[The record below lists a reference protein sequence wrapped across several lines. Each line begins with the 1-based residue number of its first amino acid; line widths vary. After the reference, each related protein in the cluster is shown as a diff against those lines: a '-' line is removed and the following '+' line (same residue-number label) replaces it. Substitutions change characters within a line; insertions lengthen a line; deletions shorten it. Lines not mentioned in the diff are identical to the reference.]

1 MNSAATTPL
10 VGFRGISKRF
20 PGTVALQEVDFDV
33 KAGACHALMGENG
46 AGKSTLGKIL
56 AGIHRPDEG
65 RIEINGVAQ
74 HFKSPLDAQRAGVG
88 IVHQELL
95 FCPNISVAENICL
108 SHLPKRGVRLD
119 WAMLHQKARS
129 YLDEI
134 GADFDVREELSRLSL
149 GRVQMVQIAAA
160 LATGAHIFVMDEPTS
175 SLSAAESQ
183 RLEQLIGRLRKR
195 GATILYVSHRM
206 DEIFRL
212 CDTVTVMRDG
222 RHIRTMPL
230 AETDE
235 SEVVRLMIGRSWQKF
250 FPAHLERET
259 GAERLRV
266 ENFSSPGKFSRVRF
280 NLRAGEVL
288 GVAGLVGAGRSEVA
302 LGLFGLDSKVAGEI
316 YVDARPVSIRC
327 PQDAMAAGLGFVS
340 EDRKGQGLV
349 LGMGCG
355 ENITLSSLKKLSS
368 GGVIRKERERTMVS
382 DFFQKLRVKASSP
395 EAAAQ
400 SLSGGNQQKLVLA
413 KWLARECRILIL
425 DEPTRGVDVGAKAEI
440 HRLIDALA
448 TAGNAILMISSELPE
463 ILNLS
468 TRVMVMRAGTVT
480 GMLNRDE
487 ATEERVMQLMAANP
501 KTGRNSGPSPEFV
514 VQS

>member
-1 MNSAATTPL
+1 LNPAATTPL

-20 PGTVALQEVDFDV
+20 PGTVALQGVSFDV

-56 AGIHRPDEG
+56 GGIHRPDEG
-65 RIEINGVAQ
+65 RIEINGVEQ
-74 HFKSPLDAQRAGVG
+74 YFKSPLDAQRAGVG
-88 IVHQELL
+88 IVHQELS
-95 FCPNISVAENICL
+95 FCPNLNVAENICL
-108 SHLPKRGVRLD
+108 SQLPRRGMRMD
-119 WAMLHQKARS
+119 WAGLYQKAES

-149 GRVQMVQIAAA
+149 GQVQMVQIAAA
-160 LATGAHIFVMDEPTS
+160 LATGTRIFVMDEPTS
-175 SLSAAESQ
+175 SLSAAESH
-183 RLEQLIGRLRKR
+183 RLEKLIARLRQK

-212 CDTVTVMRDG
+212 CDTITVMRDG
-222 RHIRTMPL
+222 QHVRTMPL

-235 SEVVRLMIGRSWQKF
+235 NELVRLMIGRSWQKF
-250 FPAHLERET
+250 FPTHLERTIQDEC
-259 GAERLRV
+259 LRV
-266 ENFSSPGKFSRVRF
+266 ENFSSPGKFSGVNF
-280 NLRAGEVL
+280 NVRAGEVL

-302 LGLFGLDSKVAGEI
+302 LGLFGLDANVTGEI
-316 YVDARPVSIRC
+316 YVNSKPVSIRQ
-327 PQDAMAAGLGFVS
+327 PRDAMTAGLGLVS

-349 LGMGCG
+349 LGMECG
-355 ENITLSSLKKLSS
+355 ENITLPSLKELSS
-368 GGVIRKERERTMVS
+368 AGVIRKERERSLVS
-382 DFFQKLRVKASSP
+382 QFFQKLHIKAASP
-395 EAAAQ
+395 EAPAQ

-448 TAGNAILMISSELPE
+448 AAGNAVLMISSELSE

-468 TRVMVMRAGTVT
+468 TRVMVMRAGSVM
-480 GMLNRDE
+480 GILDRSE
-487 ATEERVMQLMAANP
+487 ATEERVMQLMAASP
-501 KTGRNSGPSPEFV
+501 KPLQKDLPQSV

>member
-1 MNSAATTPL
+1 LNSASTTPL

-20 PGTVALQEVDFDV
+20 PGTVALQGVDFDV

-74 HFKSPLDAQRAGVG
+74 HFKTPMDAQRAGVG
-88 IVHQELL
+88 IVHQELS
-95 FCPNISVAENICL
+95 FCPNLSVAENICL
-108 SHLPKRGVRLD
+108 SHLPSRGGRVD
-119 WAMLHQKARS
+119 WAALNQKAQGH
-129 YLDEI
+129 LEEI
-134 GADFDVREELSRLSL
+134 GADCDVQKELSRLSL
-149 GRVQMVQIAAA
+149 GQVQMVQIAAA

-175 SLSAAESQ
+175 SLSATESQ
-183 RLEQLIGRLRKR
+183 RLEELIARLRKK

-206 DEIFRL
+206 DEIFRF

-222 RHIRTMPL
+222 QHIRTMPL

-235 SEVVRLMIGRSWQKF
+235 NEVVRLMIGRSWQKF
-250 FPAHLERET
+250 FPTHLEHEV
-259 GAERLRV
+259 GEERLRV
-266 ENFSSPGKFSRVRF
+266 ENFSSPGKFSHVRF
-280 NLRAGEVL
+280 NVRAGEVL

-302 LGLFGLDSKVAGEI
+302 MGLFGLDSNATGEI
-316 YVDARPVSIRC
+316 YVDAKFVSIRR
-327 PQDAMAAGLGFVS
+327 PQDAMAAGVGFVS

-349 LGMGCG
+349 LGMECG
-355 ENITLSSLKKLSS
+355 ENITLPSLKRLSRA
-368 GGVIRKERERTMVS
+368 GVIQKERERSVVS
-382 DFFQKLRVKASSP
+382 HFFQKLHVKAASS
-395 EAAAQ
+395 EATAQ

-440 HRLIDALA
+440 HRLIELLA
-448 TAGNAILMISSELPE
+448 AAGNAILMISSELPE

-468 TRVMVMRAGTVT
+468 TRVMVMRDGRVT
-480 GMLNRDE
+480 GMLNRAE
-487 ATEERVMQLMAANP
+487 ATEERVMQLMAASS
-501 KTGRNSGPSPEFV
+501 KTSSANMP
-514 VQS
+514 QSVEKS